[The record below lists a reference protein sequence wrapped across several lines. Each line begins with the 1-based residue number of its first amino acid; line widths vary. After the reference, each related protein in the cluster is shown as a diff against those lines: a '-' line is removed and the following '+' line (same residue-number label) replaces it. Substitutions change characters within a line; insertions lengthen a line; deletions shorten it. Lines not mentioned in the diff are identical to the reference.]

1 MTKLLRASFG
11 GLDAAT
17 LAALRAQLEWVE
29 LRGGEVLLTQ
39 GEAGDA
45 LYLTVSGRLRA
56 YVSREG
62 ATEGARAVREIS
74 RGQIIGEMA
83 LVSGEPRAATVVAV
97 RDSVL
102 VRLPKRGFDELLRA
116 SPEASMA
123 LMRQLVERLQ
133 GAPAAQ
139 GAALG
144 GALGGTTLRGPAA
157 QESAASAAGN
167 DRPVSLALL
176 AASEGIDL
184 PAFAREL
191 AAALSR
197 FGRVVQVDA
206 DTVARELG
214 EPGIAEAETPEA
226 MRRVAMLLDRLEAD
240 HEFVLL
246 VADADAGAAASA
258 GTSAWSGRCARHADE
273 VLLVA
278 DAHAAPRLPHAA
290 AVNPALP
297 GAPGGRAPAGVFG
310 AGAEAASWA
319 APGAG
324 PWAERARVS
333 EVLVLLHPSDTAQ
346 PRGAAAWLAKRP
358 VHALVHLRRGLA
370 RDMARLA
377 RLQARQ
383 AVGLVMSGGGAR
395 GFAHLGLMRALAE
408 RGIEV
413 DVVGGTSVGAAMASF
428 AAADRPLDHVVA
440 VARRAFSRN
449 PTGDINLF
457 PLLSVFRGKRL
468 RQRIGETEAALFGGP
483 TVIEDLWKGFFC
495 IASNVTRA
503 EEVVFERG
511 PLAQAVLASLSI
523 PGALPPVL
531 HEGELLCDGGTFNNF
546 PADVIRHMHGVGW
559 VIGIDL
565 APAERAPRA
574 PQGAAEEAGA
584 VPQAPPSWQATPSSL
599 ALLVDRLRPRAKR
612 RHRGLPSLTAYLMRV
627 TTLYSQSRRATARA
641 LCDVYINPP
650 LARVGMLEWERFDA
664 IVEQG
669 HAHAR
674 AVLDALPAPLL
685 ARLRGEGGIER

>member
-29 LRGGEVLLTQ
+29 LRGGQTLLAQ

-56 YVSREG
+56 YVRREG
-62 ATEGARAVREIS
+62 AEGPRAVREIS
-74 RGQIIGEMA
+74 RGQVIGEMA

-102 VRLPKRGFDELLRA
+102 VRLPKRGFDELVRA

-133 GAPAAQ
+133 GLPAAQ
-139 GAALG
+139 GAGPG
-144 GALGGTTLRGPAA
+144 GFGSRGFAA
-157 QESAASAAGN
+157 DDAGASAEG

-176 AASEGIDL
+176 AVSEGVDL
-184 PAFAREL
+184 PAFAAEL

-206 DTVARELG
+206 AAVARELG

-226 MRRVAMLLDRLEAD
+226 MRRVAMLLDRLEAA

-246 VADADAGAAASA
+246 VADIDAGAGA
-258 GTSAWSGRCARHADE
+258 TAWSGRCARHADE

-278 DAHAAPRLPHAA
+278 DAQAAPRFA
-290 AVNPALP
+290 
-297 GAPGGRAPAGVFG
+297 RAHPT
-310 AGAEAASWA
+310 EAADP
-319 APGAG
+319 APGATRVAEPRAA
-324 PWAERARVS
+324 PWADQARVT
-333 EVLVLLHPSDTAQ
+333 EVLVLLHAPDAPQ
-346 PRGAAAWLAKRP
+346 PRGAAAWLVHRP
-358 VHALVHLRRGLA
+358 VHAHVHLRRGRA

-395 GFAHLGLMRALAE
+395 GFAHLGLMRALVE

-428 AAADRPLDHVVA
+428 AAADRPLEHVVD

-457 PLLSVFRGKRL
+457 PLLSVFRGRRL

-483 TVIEDLWKGFFC
+483 TAIEDLWKGFFC

-531 HEGELLCDGGTFNNF
+531 HKGELLCDGGTFNNF
-546 PADVIRHMHGVGW
+546 PVDVIRRMHGVGW
-559 VIGIDL
+559 VIGVDL
-565 APAERAPRA
+565 APADRAPRVA
-574 PQGAAEEAGA
+574 PGAGA
-584 VPQAPPSWQATPSSL
+584 GAGEDAGAGPAAQSWQETPSSL
-599 ALLVDRLRPRAKR
+599 ALLLDRLRPRAKR
-612 RHRGLPSLTAYLMRV
+612 HHRLPSLTAYLMRV
-627 TTLYSQSRRATARA
+627 TTLYSQSRRAAA
-641 LCDVYINPP
+641 KAQCDVYINPP
-650 LARVGMLEWERFDA
+650 LVRVGMLEWERFDA
-664 IVEQG
+664 IILQG
-669 HAHAR
+669 HAHASE
-674 AVLDALPAPLL
+674 VLDALPAPLL
-685 ARLRGEGGIER
+685 ARLRGEGGTGR